1 MSEGTTEECIMEISI
16 KDKKYNLE
24 YTSVIGVNYTYE
36 VEFGST
42 ISADIQKLSE
52 TSVHVRI
59 AWAIL
64 KTDNDAVDCTFDE
77 FRKSIGDAQW
87 IDIFAFITRRTNELK
102 PAIQPEEEEEQ
113 KNA

>member
-1 MSEGTTEECIMEISI
+1 MEIKI

-42 ISADIQKLSE
+42 VFADSQKMSD
-52 TSVHVRI
+52 TSIHVRI
-59 AWAIL
+59 AWAVL
-64 KTDNDAVDCTFDE
+64 KTDNEVVECTFEE
-77 FRKSIGDAQW
+77 FRKSVGDAQW

-102 PAIQPEEEEEQ
+102 PAIQPEEEEES